1 MKKKKYFLQYLFG
14 TFDIFKKETIIE
26 DNIKKFWAWNFIL
39 LKRHNFFLI
48 KPLLT
53 MFLALLLFGGL
64 IWMIYNHFSNQ
75 LTYFFILAWLYFFF
89 TFQWLGVSIWYIIY
103 AIKHSKVVYKE
114 VDSFLEKD
122 NQIFLRFVNQ
132 TMLSFTFQIILCLV
146 NVFLSF
152 FVKWEIELITW
163 LSIIWELA
171 INVIFLF
178 VIYNIFKRLVDFN
191 MDFTTVSPL
200 KIVSYSQEGIQNFS
214 AKDLATDTI
223 KSVTVVQSGF
233 IQSVFNIGR
242 ILIKGIGDETSSKEY
257 SISLNHIK
265 FPEKVKEEIDNVRN
279 QREIF
284 IDKWA

>member
-1 MKKKKYFLQYLFG
+1 
-14 TFDIFKKETIIE
+14 
-26 DNIKKFWAWNFIL
+26 
-39 LKRHNFFLI
+39 
-48 KPLLT
+48 
-53 MFLALLLFGGL
+53 
-64 IWMIYNHFSNQ
+64 
-75 LTYFFILAWLYFFF
+75 
-89 TFQWLGVSIWYIIY
+89 
-103 AIKHSKVVYKE
+103 
-114 VDSFLEKD
+114 
-122 NQIFLRFVNQ
+122 
-132 TMLSFTFQIILCLV
+132 MLSFTFQIILCFV

-152 FVKWEIELITW
+152 FVKWEMDFITW
-163 LSIIWELA
+163 LSILWELA
-171 INVIFLF
+171 INIIFLF

-200 KIVSYSQEGIQNFS
+200 KIVSYSQEWIQNFS

-257 SISLNHIK
+257 SISLNHVK

-284 IDKWA
+284 VDK